1 MLHASRPPREA
12 FFCIKIYKYLHMLK
26 KSSTFAVAKVNNDMK
41 ANLSSEITLSRVS
54 RRLYCPED
62 VFEQS
67 RVMRMEQLPVTI
79 YETARAGSVAV
90 ANYIA
95 EQIRQRQQ
103 LFQPYT
109 ISMAPGRSTRDIFAE
124 LVRKHREEG
133 LSFRNVVFFA
143 LYEYYPMTDN
153 KLGNQAQLHTML
165 LDQVDILPE
174 NIHSIPWNMSKEQIM
189 PFCLEYERS
198 IAAAGGIDLMLL
210 GIGRCGNIAFN
221 EPGASFNSQT
231 RLVLLDNN
239 SKEDAKIMFGSADQ
253 VPVSAITMGID
264 TILQA
269 KEIMLVAWGEHKSSI
284 VRQAIEQRYDPSCP
298 ASALQRHKNAR
309 VLLNLNAASALTRIA
324 TPWVV
329 TSCEWDDQLIRRA
342 VVWLCQQTGKPILK
356 LTNKDYN
363 DYGLNELITRFES
376 AYNCNIKV
384 FNDLQHTITGWP
396 GGKPNADDSNRPE
409 RAKPYPKDVLI
420 FSPHPDDDVISMGG
434 TFARLIKQ
442 GHNVHVAYET
452 SGCIAVCDDEVIRF
466 LDFLR
471 GFDEQGKLKARQE
484 ECRRMIREKVG
495 DEDTREILD
504 LKALIRRGE
513 ATAACRHMGLPT
525 DHIHFLNLPFYETGT
540 IKKGPLTE
548 TDCTIVR
555 KLLEQIK
562 PHEMFVAGDLADPH
576 GTHRVCL
583 DAVLAALDELRHT
596 SAWDEW
602 LKDCRIWMY
611 RGAWMEWELDL
622 IEMAVPMSPEEL
634 RFKRNTILKH
644 QSQMESA
651 PFMGNDE
658 RLFWQRAEDRNHA
671 TAELYARLGLANYE
685 AIEAFVQYRMA

>member
-1 MLHASRPPREA
+1 
-12 FFCIKIYKYLHMLK
+12 
-26 KSSTFAVAKVNNDMK
+26 MK
-41 ANLSSEITLSRVS
+41 TNLSSEISLSRVS

-67 RVMRMEQLPVTI
+67 RVTRMEQLPVTI
-79 YETARAGSVAV
+79 YENARAGSASV

-103 LFQPYT
+103 LFQPYVV
-109 ISMAPGRSTRDIFAE
+109 SFAPGRSTRDIFAE

-133 LSFRNVVFFA
+133 LSFRNVVFFD
-143 LYEYYPMTDN
+143 LYEYYPLAYN
-153 KLGNQAQLHTML
+153 KLGNQAQLHNLL
-165 LDQVDILPE
+165 LDHVDILPE
-174 NIHSIPWNMSKEQIM
+174 NIHSIPWNMRKEQIM
-189 PFCLEYERS
+189 PFCQEYEQS
-198 IAAAGGIDLMLL
+198 IKAAGGIDFLLL
-210 GIGRCGNIAFN
+210 GVGRCGNIAFN
-221 EPGASFNSQT
+221 EPGSSFNSLT

-239 SKEDAKIMFGSADQ
+239 SKEDAKIMFGSIDQ

-264 TILQA
+264 TIRHA
-269 KEIMLVAWGEHKSSI
+269 KEIMLVAWGEHKAGI
-284 VRQAIEQRYDPSCP
+284 VREAVEVRVDSSCP
-298 ASALQRHKNAR
+298 ASALQLHKNAR
-309 VLLNLNAASALTRIA
+309 VMLDLSAASQLTRIK

-329 TSCEWDDQLIRRA
+329 TGCDWDDQLIRRA

-452 SGCIAVCDDEVIRF
+452 SGCIAVCDDEVVRF
-466 LDFLR
+466 MDFLK
-471 GFDEQGKLKARQE
+471 GYGQLGLLGAGKEPVNKKYDEYMHFFRD
-484 ECRRMIREKVG
+484 EKIG
-495 DEDTREILD
+495 DQDTREILD

-548 TDCTIVR
+548 ADCTIVR
-555 KLLEQIK
+555 DLLEQIK

-596 SAWDEW
+596 KAWDEW

-611 RGAWMEWELDL
+611 RGAWMEWEVDL

-671 TAELYARLGLANYE
+671 TAELYARLGLADYE
-685 AIEAFVQYRMA
+685 AIEAFVQYKMK